1 MLTQDGLFEM
11 SLCSSRVLIS
21 NKKLF
26 KLQILAAPSNSEE
39 RTPQNQIWVRDR
51 RRKVEQKIGKGVSY
65 NHLNP
70 SGQAV
75 TRGRDRGWKSEQKK
89 EKELL
94 CDRLNPSGQAA
105 MCGLLCDC
113 PEPPKRKKFTNDKHL
128 FFFFFSFSKRK
139 QDLSFF
145 SFLIDH
151 RFVKLKI

>member
-70 SGQAV
+70 SGQAERAEEIEV
-75 TRGRDRGWKSEQKK
+75 GRVS
-89 EKELL
+89 
-94 CDRLNPSGQAA
+94 
-105 MCGLLCDC
+105 
-113 PEPPKRKKFTNDKHL
+113 KRKKKNCYATA
-128 FFFFFSFSKRK
+128 
-139 QDLSFF
+139 
-145 SFLIDH
+145 
-151 RFVKLKI
+151 